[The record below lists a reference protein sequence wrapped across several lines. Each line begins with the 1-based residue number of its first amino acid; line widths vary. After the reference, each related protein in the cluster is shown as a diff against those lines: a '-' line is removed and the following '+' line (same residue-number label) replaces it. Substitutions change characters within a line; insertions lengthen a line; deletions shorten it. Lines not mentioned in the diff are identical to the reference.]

1 MRWIHLDHVSIS
13 MGLTHVLV
21 HIHTIGSYCNGQ
33 DLHAATGLDI
43 WLLGISEDFFYKTIW
58 PDQSW
63 SNLGI
68 MLCKLFCVGG
78 SRDWGLRQYDN
89 SSAWHSIN
97 LEDLIKVIN
106 KIYFLGGL
114 GGLDAADIGGVEV
127 RTLVV
132 WRSYTK
138 KSVASML
145 FWKPLW
151 PGGNT
156 EDIGGLKAIL
166 NK

>member
-1 MRWIHLDHVSIS
+1 MIIQV
-13 MGLTHVLV
+13 
-21 HIHTIGSYCNGQ
+21 
-33 DLHAATGLDI
+33 LDI
-43 WLLGISEDFFYKTIW
+43 
-58 PDQSW
+58 
-63 SNLGI
+63 
-68 MLCKLFCVGG
+68 
-78 SRDWGLRQYDN
+78 R
-89 SSAWHSIN
+89 SI

-145 FWKPLW
+145 F
-151 PGGNT
+151 
-156 EDIGGLKAIL
+156 
-166 NK
+166 

>member
-21 HIHTIGSYCNGQ
+21 HIHTIGSYCNDQ
-33 DLHAATGLDI
+33 DLHAATSLDI

-63 SNLGI
+63 RNLGI
-68 MLCKLFCVGG
+68 ILCKLGG
-78 SRDWGLRQYDN
+78 SRDWGLSQYDN
-89 SSAWHSIN
+89 SSAGHSIN

-127 RTLVV
+127 GTLVV

-138 KSVASML
+138 KISSLDAILKTIVARRKYWGHRW
-145 FWKPLW
+145 FE
-151 PGGNT
+151 GNT
-156 EDIGGLKAIL
+156 K
-166 NK
+166 

>member
-1 MRWIHLDHVSIS
+1 MRWIHLDHISIS

-33 DLHAATGLDI
+33 DLQAATSLDI

-68 MLCKLFCVGG
+68 MLCKVFCVGG
-78 SRDWGLRQYDN
+78 SRDWGLSQYDN

-97 LEDLIKVIN
+97 LVDLIKVIN

-132 WRSYTK
+132 WRS
-138 KSVASML
+138 
-145 FWKPLW
+145 
-151 PGGNT
+151 
-156 EDIGGLKAIL
+156 
-166 NK
+166 

>member
-33 DLHAATGLDI
+33 DLHAATSLDI
-43 WLLGISEDFFYKTIW
+43 WLLGISEDFFFKTIW

-68 MLCKLFCVGG
+68 MLSKLFCVGG
-78 SRDWGLRQYDN
+78 SRDWGLSQYDN
-89 SSAWHSIN
+89 SSVWHSIN

-114 GGLDAADIGGVEV
+114 GGLD
-127 RTLVV
+127 V
-132 WRSYTK
+132 WKWGHWLFGDHIQK